1 MINKFF
7 KKKIGILT
15 LNLNSNIGGNLQ
27 AYALM
32 EKLRQLGHD
41 PILINRRHPSKD
53 LLNKLPDYYINKDVS
68 LPLFSKFIATKD
80 LGNVKFI
87 DSYISPITPPFLW
100 SDQLSNHIERYKFD
114 AIIVGSDQVWRPR
127 YAMNMLSDYFLGFLP
142 DSSKIKRISYAASFG
157 TSDWEF
163 DEKLTLECSK
173 LIQQFDAVSVREDSG
188 TALCRSRLGVSAQHV
203 LDPTLLLTPEHY
215 VQKFSLLTLNP
226 PKKNLLTYIL
236 DESADKTI
244 VVNTLAERLSLK
256 TYATNGLPF
265 DANGATEGVG
275 DQSVESWL
283 ASFYQAD
290 FVVTDSFHGTVF
302 SILFNKPFIAYG
314 NPKRG
319 MARFTSL
326 LKMLGLEDRLVL
338 ASSEIN
344 IDKML
349 EPIDW
354 KKINRRIEELRM
366 MSVGFLKSSLSEDST
381 ASNIENSHPRL
392 KVAEVNS
399 HPLKVLC
406 SGCGVCVS
414 ESNGTLAMKWNDDGF
429 LVPVAIS
436 DNIPAQA
443 IKVCPFN
450 PKPEKD
456 VEDEDILA
464 SRFLSTAKNFDA
476 KIGRFESTFVG
487 YSNRFRATSSS
498 GGIATFVLEKLLK
511 LDIVDYLYV
520 VQKDG
525 NSGYRYQVFHK
536 NEDITSI
543 SKTRYYPVTLEKLFS
558 TISETEGRVAVSGVP
573 CFLKA
578 IRLKQHYHPELKQKI
593 PFLLGIFCGG
603 LKSKHYT
610 DFLAQSA
617 GIFNTYSDS
626 EYRVKDATST
636 ANDYSFS
643 ALDAQG
649 QSHDVKM
656 STLGDMWGTGMF
668 KARSCDFCTDVVA
681 ELADISVGDAWL
693 PEYKADGLGNSII
706 ITRSQLADQIIQS
719 GIQAGELVLDSI
731 PANKVVQS
739 QSGGFNHRHT
749 GVGFRVW
756 FAKNFTDMFLPVV
769 RVRFQNKIALHD
781 ALIQVLRER
790 TRSKSLRIWSQTKNI
805 SAFQAKMTA
814 ALRILKNAINAGRNR
829 YDGALDTILISFL
842 TKKQFDLRQSIQ
854 TIQNHPKEYLTP
866 LRWLI
871 NVLHVKKQNYHV
883 LRMALLDHLI
893 LAPEGINTMS
903 NITQEMP
910 ESSQT
915 KNKKV
920 AFVKS
925 TIAEFSDVPMWMVNA
940 LDIYKATN
948 GQCVIDGNNKI
959 IITGSK
965 DATALRNTN
974 IFLSGKKN
982 EIVLHNLKNVTKLD
996 VACVEGG
1003 KVHLG
1008 GPEKINKAVIMASH
1022 GSSVSVG
1029 NDCLISRDV
1038 IIYSSAAHAVYNL
1051 DGTHRGLKN
1060 ITIGNK
1066 VWLGQGVRVLAGASV
1081 GDNSVIGSY
1090 SVLAGK
1096 ISNNCAAAGN
1106 PCRVTTKD
1114 IFWTTSGSGSN
1125 LNYYK
1130 QATNRDK
1137 PSPSF
1142 IKKTKD

>member
-1 MINKFF
+1 M
-7 KKKIGILT
+7 KKQTFQKRVGVLT
-15 LNLNSNIGGNLQ
+15 LPLNANIGGNLQ
-27 AYALM
+27 AYALL
-32 EKLRQLGHD
+32 EVLRQLGHA
-41 PILINRRHPSKD
+41 PVLINRQYSPKGSALDLYDYHKD
-53 LLNKLPDYYINKDVS
+53 KDAQ
-68 LPLFSKFIATKD
+68 LPLFSNFVGMARDVPNI
-80 LGNVKFI
+80 KFI
-87 DSYISPITPPFLW
+87 DTYISPITRPFNW
-100 SDQLSNHIERYKFD
+100 SPQLGRYIERYKFD

-127 YAMNMLSDYFLGFLP
+127 YAMNILSDYFLGFLP

-163 DEKLTLECSK
+163 DNKLTLECSK
-173 LIQQFDAVSVREDSG
+173 LIQKFDAVSVREDSG
-188 TALCRSRLGVSAQHV
+188 KELCRSQLGISAQHV

-215 VQKFSLLTLNP
+215 AQKFSLLTTHP
-226 PKKNLLTYIL
+226 GKKRLLTYIL
-236 DESADKTI
+236 DESADKNI
-244 VVNTLAERLSLK
+244 VVNTIAEKLSLK
-256 TYATNGLPF
+256 TFATNGLPF

-283 ASFYQAD
+283 ASFYHAD

-326 LKMLGLEDRLVL
+326 LKMVGLEQRVVL
-338 ASSEIN
+338 ESSEIN
-344 IDKML
+344 LDKML

-354 KKINRRIEELRM
+354 KMINRRIEELRM
-366 MSVGFLKSSLSEDST
+366 MSVGFLQSSLSEDSS

-392 KVAEVNS
+392 KVTEVNS

-436 DNIPAQA
+436 DNIPANA

-464 SRFLSTAKNFDA
+464 SHFLSVAKNFDA
-476 KIGRFESTFVG
+476 RIGRFESTFVG
-487 YSNRFRATSSS
+487 YSKRFRATSSS

-511 LDIVDYLYV
+511 QGIVDYLYV
-520 VQKDG
+520 VQKDD

-536 NEDITSI
+536 NEDITSV
-543 SKTRYYPVTLEKLFS
+543 SKTRYYPVTLEKLFT

-617 GIFNTYSDS
+617 GIFNTYSDV

-643 ALDAQG
+643 ALDTQG
-649 QSHDVKM
+649 QSHNVKM
-656 STLGDMWGTGMF
+656 STLADMWGTGMF

-749 GVGFRVW
+749 GAGFRVW
-756 FAKNFTDMFLPVV
+756 FAKNFTDIFLPIV
-769 RVRFQNKIALHD
+769 RVRFQKKIALHD

-814 ALRILKNAINAGRNR
+814 ALRTLKNATNASHNR

-842 TKKQFDLRQSIQ
+842 TKKQLDLRQL
-854 TIQNHPKEYLTP
+854 IQNHPKEYLTP

-871 NVLHVKKQNYHV
+871 NVLHGKKQNYHV
-883 LRMALLDHLI
+883 LRMALQDRLI

-903 NITQEMP
+903 KNTQVMP
-910 ESSQT
+910 NSSQT

-920 AFVKS
+920 MFVKS
-925 TIAEFSDVPMWMVNA
+925 TLAEFSDITMWMVNA
-940 LDIYKATN
+940 LDIYEATN
-948 GQCVIDGNNKI
+948 GQFVSEGNNKI
-959 IITGSK
+959 IITGAS
-965 DATALRNTN
+965 DTTALRNTN
-974 IFLSGKKN
+974 IFLSGKNN
-982 EIVLHNLKNVTKLD
+982 EIVLHDLKGVTKLD
-996 VACVEGG
+996 IACVDGS
-1003 KVHLG
+1003 KVHIG
-1008 GPEKINKAVIMASH
+1008 SPERINKATIMASH
-1022 GSSVSVG
+1022 GANVSIG

-1051 DGTHRGLKN
+1051 DGTRRGFKH
-1060 ITIGNK
+1060 ITIGNR
-1066 VWLGQGVRVLAGASV
+1066 VWIGQGARLVAGATV
-1081 GDNSVIGSY
+1081 GDNAVIGSY
-1090 SVLAGK
+1090 SVLAGS
-1096 ISNNCAAAGN
+1096 IPNNCAAAGN

-1125 LNYYK
+1125 LNYYEHPANK
-1130 QATNRDK
+1130 GK
-1137 PSPSF
+1137 PSPAF